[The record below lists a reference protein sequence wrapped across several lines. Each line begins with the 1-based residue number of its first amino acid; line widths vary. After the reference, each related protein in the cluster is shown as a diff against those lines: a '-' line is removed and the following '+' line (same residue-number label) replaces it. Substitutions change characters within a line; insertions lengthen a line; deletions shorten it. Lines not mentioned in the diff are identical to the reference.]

1 MEALGQYVL
10 HLVVAAIFCA
20 VVKAL
25 AGKKGTAA
33 GAVQM
38 LCGVFLLLTLV
49 KPLVGIRIGDF
60 STEFWRDQADAAV
73 AAGTSTAEESLRQLI
88 KDKTEAYILD
98 KARLF
103 GGELT
108 VEVSLDSSD
117 LPAPKSVEISGK
129 ISPYGKM
136 RLQQVI
142 RDDLGIPA
150 EAQLW
155 IT

>member
-1 MEALGQYVL
+1 ML
-10 HLVVAAIFCA
+10 HLVAAAIFCA
-20 VVKAL
+20 VIKAL
-25 AGKKGTAA
+25 AGKKGATA

-49 KPLVGIRIGDF
+49 KPLVNIRMDEI
-60 STEFWRDQADAAV
+60 SPEFWSGQADAAV
-73 AAGTSTAEESLRQLI
+73 AAGTSTAEESLRELI

-98 KARLF
+98 KAGLF

-117 LPAPKSVEISGK
+117 LPAPNGVEISGK
-129 ISPYGKM
+129 ISPYGKKQ
-136 RLQQVI
+136 LQQI
-142 RDDLGIPA
+142 IQDDLGIPA